1 MLDEYPDL
9 LTRKQ
14 TQELLHVGKNRILNY
29 IHTGRLRAMVLDGR
43 YLITKDDVLDF
54 IRTLPYA

>member
-1 MLDEYPDL
+1 MLEDYPDL

-14 TQELLHVGKNRILNY
+14 TQELLHMGKNRILNY
-29 IHTGRLRAMVLDGR
+29 IHIGRLRARMLDGR
-43 YLITKDDVLDF
+43 YLILKEDILDF

>member
-1 MLDEYPDL
+1 MLENYPDL

-14 TQELLHVGKNRILNY
+14 TQELLQIGKNRVLNY

-43 YLITKDDVLDF
+43 YLIRKDDILDF
-54 IRTLPYA
+54 IRALPYA

>member
-1 MLDEYPDL
+1 MLENYPDL

-14 TQELLHVGKNRILNY
+14 TQELLHMGKNRILKY
-29 IHTGRLRAMVLDGR
+29 IHTGRLRALVLDGR
-43 YLITKDDVLDF
+43 YLILKEDVLNF